1 VRFAIIPVYSM
12 TTSPK
17 NEMGTVFRRLLA
29 YLIPMKGMFILA
41 VVGLIVYG
49 LVDAAF
55 IAFIKPFIDEGFA
68 GAGQVGQVTD
78 SLDLTANK
86 GFDANND
93 VLMLAPLVVIGMFT
107 LRGIANFVSTYCI
120 SYMSARLIMDMRQ
133 QVFEHYLTLPVSYID
148 RENSGNLISR
158 VTFDTEQIARAS
170 GSALISIVRDSITVI
185 GMLGLMFYYS
195 WKLSLCILV
204 IGPAMGLVISI
215 VSKRFRKVSKQI
227 QTAMGGVTATTEQMI
242 KGHKN
247 VLAFGGQETEAARF
261 AQVNDQNRH
270 QNMKLAVAQ
279 AISQPVIMIIG
290 SFALAFVLYA
300 ASFDSLKA
308 DLTAGTFAAILGAMM
323 AMLQPIKNLTRVN
336 AEFQRGIAACTTV
349 FELLDVA
356 PESDTGTV
364 TTARAKGHLTFD
376 SVSFRYPGQE
386 RAALD
391 NIDFDI
397 PPGQTLALVGRSGSG
412 KSTIASLVTRFYTGL
427 ESGDISLDGVS
438 IYDYSLKSLRSQVA
452 LVSQQVTLF
461 NDTIANNIAYAY
473 PGEVTREQIVKAATL
488 AHAMEFIEHLPLG
501 LDTQVGENGVLLS
514 GGQRQR
520 IAIARAMLRDAPVLI
535 LDEAT
540 SALDTESE
548 KAIQQGLDNLRQN
561 RTSVV
566 IAHRLS
572 TIESADQ
579 ILVVDQGKIVE
590 RGTHKSLLAQDGM
603 YAKLYQMQFG
613 S

>member
-1 VRFAIIPVYSM
+1 M
-12 TTSPK
+12 TAYPK
-17 NEMGTVFRRLLA
+17 DEMWTVFKRLLA
-29 YLIPMKGMFILA
+29 YLKPMKGMFLLSVA
-41 VVGLIVYG
+41 GLIVYG

-55 IAFIKPFIDEGFA
+55 ISFIGPFID
-68 GAGQVGQVTD
+68 
-78 SLDLTANK
+78 K
-86 GFDANND
+86 GFSSSTPAISNGIALPTNQGFHADNQ
-93 VLMLAPLVVIGMFT
+93 VLLMAPIVVILMFS
-107 LRGIANFVSTYCI
+107 LRGFANFVSTYGI

-133 QVFEHYLTLPVSYID
+133 QVFQHYLSLPVSYMD
-148 RENSGNLISR
+148 KENTGNLISK

-170 GSALISIVRDSITVI
+170 GSALISIVRDGVTVI
-185 GMLGLMFYYS
+185 GMLGLMFYNS

-204 IGPAMGLVISI
+204 IGPIMGLVMTI
-215 VSKRFRKVSKQI
+215 VSRRFRKVSKQI
-227 QTAMGGVTATTEQMI
+227 QTAMGDVSAATEQMI

-247 VLAFGGQETEAARF
+247 VLAFGGQETETARF
-261 AQVNDQNRH
+261 AKINDRNRH
-270 QNMKLAVAQ
+270 QNMKLAIAQ
-279 AISQPVIMIIG
+279 AISQPLIMVIG

-300 ASFDSLKA
+300 ASLDSMKA
-308 DLTAGTFAAILGAMM
+308 DLTAGTFATILGAMM

-349 FELLDVA
+349 FELLDTL
-356 PESDTGTV
+356 PESDTGTYTV
-364 TTARAKGHLTFD
+364 KRAKGNLRFD
-376 SVSFRYPGQE
+376 NVSFSYEGQE
-386 RAALD
+386 RRALD
-391 NIDFDI
+391 KIDFEVSQ
-397 PPGQTLALVGRSGSG
+397 GQTLALVGRSGSG

-427 ESGDISLDGVS
+427 ASGDILLDDVS
-438 IYDYSLKSLRSQVA
+438 IYDYSLKSLRSRVA

-473 PGEVTREQIVKAATL
+473 PGEVTREQIIEAATL
-488 AHAMEFIEHLPLG
+488 AHAMEFIEQLPDG

-579 ILVVDQGKIVE
+579 ILVVDQGRIVE
-590 RGTHKSLLAQDGM
+590 RGTHKSLLELGGM

>member
-1 VRFAIIPVYSM
+1 M
-12 TTSPK
+12 TTTN
-17 NEMGTVFRRLLA
+17 NEMSSVFKRLLT
-29 YLIPMKGMFILA
+29 YLVPMKGMFLLA
-41 VVGLIVYG
+41 VLALLTYG

-55 IAFIKPFIDEGFA
+55 IYFIKPFIDEGFSQTPSVVA
-68 GAGQVGQVTD
+68 GVEVPSHG
-78 SLDLTANK
+78 
-86 GFDANND
+86 GFNSNNNI
-93 VLMLAPLVVIGMFT
+93 MIMAPLVVIGMFT
-107 LRGIANFVSTYCI
+107 LRGLANFVSTYCV
-120 SYMSARLIMDMRQ
+120 SYMSSRLIMDMRQ
-133 QVFEHYLTLPVSYID
+133 QVFEHYLRLPVSYID

-185 GMLGLMFYYS
+185 GMLAIMFIYS
-195 WKLSLCILV
+195 WKLSMCILV
-204 IGPAMGLVISI
+204 IGPLMGIVISV
-215 VSKRFRKVSKQI
+215 VSKRFRKVSKRI
-227 QTAMGGVTATTEQMI
+227 QAAMGNVTATTEQMI

-247 VLAFGGQETEAARF
+247 VLAFGGQKTEVERF
-261 AQVNDQNRH
+261 QKVNEGNRK

-279 AISQPVIMIIG
+279 AVSQPVIMIIG

-300 ASFDSLKA
+300 ATFPSLKA

-349 FELLDVA
+349 FELLDTA
-356 PESDTGTV
+356 PEADTGEFDTQRVKGNLKFNNV
-364 TTARAKGHLTFD
+364 TFSYPEQEKPALTH
-376 SVSFRYPGQE
+376 V
-386 RAALD
+386 
-391 NIDFDI
+391 DFEVKQGKTI
-397 PPGQTLALVGRSGSG
+397 ALVGRSGSG
-412 KSTIASLVTRFYTGL
+412 KSTIASLITRFYTGVS
-427 ESGDISLDGVS
+427 EGQITLDDVD
-438 IYDYSLKSLRSQVA
+438 IYDYKLKSLRNQVA

-473 PGEVTREQIVKAATL
+473 PGEATREQILQAATL
-488 AHAMEFIEHLPLG
+488 AHAMEFIENLPEG

-548 KAIQQGLDNLRQN
+548 KAIQQGLDNLRHN
-561 RTSVV
+561 RTSIV

-572 TIESADQ
+572 TIESADE
-579 ILVVDQGKIVE
+579 ILVIDQGQVVE
-590 RGTHKSLLAQDGM
+590 RGTHSDLVAKEGM
-603 YAKLYQMQFG
+603 YANLYQMQFG

>member
-1 VRFAIIPVYSM
+1 M
-12 TTSPK
+12 TAYPK
-17 NEMGTVFRRLLA
+17 DEMWTVFKRLLA
-29 YLIPMKGMFILA
+29 YLKPMKGMFLLSVA
-41 VVGLIVYG
+41 GLIVYG

-55 IAFIKPFIDEGFA
+55 ISFIGPFID
-68 GAGQVGQVTD
+68 
-78 SLDLTANK
+78 K
-86 GFDANND
+86 GFSSSTPAISNGIALPTNQGFHADNQ
-93 VLMLAPLVVIGMFT
+93 VLLMAPIVVILMFS
-107 LRGIANFVSTYCI
+107 LRGFANFVSTYGI

-133 QVFEHYLTLPVSYID
+133 QVFQHYLSLPVSYMD
-148 RENSGNLISR
+148 KENTGNLISK

-170 GSALISIVRDSITVI
+170 GSALISIVRDGVTVI
-185 GMLGLMFYYS
+185 GMLGLMFYNS

-204 IGPAMGLVISI
+204 IGPIMGLVMTI
-215 VSKRFRKVSKQI
+215 VSRRFRKVSKQI
-227 QTAMGGVTATTEQMI
+227 QTAMGDVSAATEQMI

-247 VLAFGGQETEAARF
+247 VLAFGGQETETARF
-261 AQVNDQNRH
+261 AKINDRNRH
-270 QNMKLAVAQ
+270 QNMKLAIAQ
-279 AISQPVIMIIG
+279 AISQPLIMVIG

-300 ASFDSLKA
+300 ASLDSMKA
-308 DLTAGTFAAILGAMM
+308 DLTAGTFATILGAMM

-349 FELLDVA
+349 FELLDTL
-356 PESDTGTV
+356 PESDTGTYTV
-364 TTARAKGHLTFD
+364 KRAKGNLRFD
-376 SVSFRYPGQE
+376 NVSFSYEGQE
-386 RAALD
+386 RRALD
-391 NIDFDI
+391 KIDFEVSQ
-397 PPGQTLALVGRSGSG
+397 GQTLALVGRSGSG

-427 ESGDISLDGVS
+427 ASGDILLDDVS

-473 PGEVTREQIVKAATL
+473 PGDVTREQIIQAATL
-488 AHAMEFIEHLPLG
+488 AHAMEFIEQLPDG

-579 ILVVDQGKIVE
+579 ILVVDQGRIVE
-590 RGTHKSLLAQDGM
+590 RGTHKSLLELGGM

>member
-1 VRFAIIPVYSM
+1 M

-17 NEMGTVFRRLLA
+17 NEIWTVFKRLMG
-29 YLIPMKGMFILA
+29 YLKPMKGMFMLS
-41 VVGLIVYG
+41 VLGLLTYG

-55 IAFIKPFIDEGFA
+55 IAFIKPFIDEGFS
-68 GAGQVGQVTD
+68 GQSAVPSVTSLTGGVGMTSD
-78 SLDLTANK
+78 GFKANK
-86 GFDANND
+86 D
-93 VLMLAPLVVIGMFT
+93 VLTLAPLVVIGMFA
-107 LRGIANFVSTYCI
+107 LRGLANFVSTYGI

-133 QVFEHYLTLPVSYID
+133 QVFEHYLSLPVSYID
-148 RENSGNLISR
+148 RENTGNLISK

-170 GSALISIVRDSITVI
+170 GSALISIVRDSITVV
-185 GMLGLMFYYS
+185 GMLALMFFYS

-204 IGPAMGLVISI
+204 IGPVMGLVISV
-215 VSKRFRKVSKQI
+215 VSRRFRKVSKQI
-227 QTAMGGVTATTEQMI
+227 QAAMGGVTATTEQMI

-247 VLAFGGQETEAARF
+247 VLAFGGQETEARRF
-261 AQVNDQNRH
+261 AQINDRNRH

-279 AISQPVIMIIG
+279 SVSQPVIMVIG

-300 ASFDSLKA
+300 ASFDSMKT
-308 DLTAGTFAAILGAMM
+308 DLTAGTFATILAAMLG
-323 AMLQPIKNLTRVN
+323 MLQPIKNLTRVN
-336 AEFQRGIAACTTV
+336 AEFQRGIAASTTV
-349 FELLDVA
+349 FELLDTE
-356 PESDTGTV
+356 PEEDNGHYEV
-364 TTARAKGHLTFD
+364 ARAAGNLRFD
-376 SVSFRYPGQE
+376 DVSFRYANQDKL
-386 RAALD
+386 ALD
-391 NIDFDI
+391 GVSFEVRQ
-397 PPGQTLALVGRSGSG
+397 GQTLALVGRSGSG
-412 KSTIASLVTRFYTGL
+412 KSTIASLITRFYAGL
-427 ESGDISLDGVS
+427 ERGDILLDDVS
-438 IYDYSLKSLRSQVA
+438 IYDYSLKSLRNQVA

-473 PGEVTREQIVKAATL
+473 PGEVTREQIIKAAEL
-488 AHAMEFIEHLPLG
+488 AYAMEFIEALPEG

-520 IAIARAMLRDAPVLI
+520 IAIARAMLRDAPLLI

-548 KAIQQGLDNLRQN
+548 KAIQLGLDNLRQN

-579 ILVVDQGKIVE
+579 ILVVDQGRIVE
-590 RGTHKSLLAQDGM
+590 RGTHKSLLEQNGM

>member
-1 VRFAIIPVYSM
+1 M
-12 TTSPK
+12 TAYPK
-17 NEMGTVFRRLLA
+17 DEMWTVFKRLLA
-29 YLIPMKGMFILA
+29 YLKPMKGMFLLSVA
-41 VVGLIVYG
+41 GLIVYG

-55 IAFIKPFIDEGFA
+55 ISFIGPFID
-68 GAGQVGQVTD
+68 
-78 SLDLTANK
+78 K
-86 GFDANND
+86 GFSSSTPAISNGIALPTNQGFHADNQ
-93 VLMLAPLVVIGMFT
+93 VLLMAPIVVLLMFS
-107 LRGIANFVSTYCI
+107 LSGLANFVSTYGI

-133 QVFEHYLTLPVSYID
+133 QVFQHYLSLPVSYMD
-148 RENSGNLISR
+148 KENTGNLISK

-170 GSALISIVRDSITVI
+170 GSALISIVRDGVTVI
-185 GMLGLMFYYS
+185 GMLGLMFYNS

-204 IGPAMGLVISI
+204 IGPIMGLVMTI
-215 VSKRFRKVSKQI
+215 VSRRFRKVSKQI
-227 QTAMGGVTATTEQMI
+227 QTAMGDVSAATEQMI

-247 VLAFGGQETEAARF
+247 VLAFGGQETETARF
-261 AQVNDQNRH
+261 AKINDRNRH
-270 QNMKLAVAQ
+270 QNMKLAIAQ
-279 AISQPVIMIIG
+279 AISQPLIMVIG

-300 ASFDSLKA
+300 ASLDSMKA
-308 DLTAGTFAAILGAMM
+308 DLTAGTFATILGAMM

-349 FELLDVA
+349 FELLDTL
-356 PESDTGTV
+356 PESDTGTYTV
-364 TTARAKGHLTFD
+364 KRAKGNLRFD
-376 SVSFRYPGQE
+376 NVSFSYEGQE
-386 RAALD
+386 RRALD
-391 NIDFDI
+391 KIDFEVSQ
-397 PPGQTLALVGRSGSG
+397 GQTLALVGRSGSG

-427 ESGDISLDGVS
+427 ASGDILLDDVS

-473 PGEVTREQIVKAATL
+473 PGEVTREQIIEAATL
-488 AHAMEFIEHLPLG
+488 AHAMEFIEQLPDG

-579 ILVVDQGKIVE
+579 ILVVDQGRIVE
-590 RGTHKSLLAQDGM
+590 RGTHKSLLELGGM

>member
-1 VRFAIIPVYSM
+1 M

-17 NEMGTVFRRLLA
+17 DEMWTVFKRLLG
-29 YLIPMKGMFILA
+29 YIKQMKGMFMLSVA
-41 VVGLIVYG
+41 GLIIYG

-55 IAFIKPFIDEGFA
+55 IAFIGPFIDKGFSGGAPAAVTNGIALPTSEGFH
-68 GAGQVGQVTD
+68 
-78 SLDLTANK
+78 
-86 GFDANND
+86 ANND
-93 VLMLAPLVVIGMFT
+93 VLMMAPLVVIVMFS
-107 LRGIANFVSTYCI
+107 LRGFANFVSTYGI

-133 QVFEHYLTLPVSYID
+133 QVFEHYLSLPVSYMD
-148 RENSGNLISR
+148 KENTGNLISK

-170 GSALISIVRDSITVI
+170 GSALISIVRDSVTVF
-185 GMLGLMFYYS
+185 GMLALMFYNS

-204 IGPAMGLVISI
+204 IGPIMGMVIAV
-215 VSKRFRKVSKQI
+215 VSRRFRKVSKQI
-227 QTAMGGVTATTEQMI
+227 QTAMGGVSATTEQMI

-247 VLAFGGQETEAARF
+247 VLAFGGQETEATRF
-261 AQVNDQNRH
+261 AKVNDQNRH

-279 AISQPVIMIIG
+279 AISQPLIMIIG

-300 ASFDSLKA
+300 ASLDSMKA
-308 DLTAGTFAAILGAMM
+308 DLTAGTFATILGAMM

-349 FELLDVA
+349 FELLDTL
-356 PESDTGTV
+356 PESDTGTYTV
-364 TTARAKGHLTFD
+364 ERAKGHLRFD
-376 SVSFRYPGQE
+376 KVCFTYDSQDR
-386 RAALD
+386 RALED
-391 NIDFDI
+391 VDFEVK
-397 PPGQTLALVGRSGSG
+397 PGQTLALVGRSGSG

-427 ESGDISLDGVS
+427 ESGDILLDDVS
-438 IYDYSLKSLRSQVA
+438 IYDYSLKSLRNQVA

-473 PGEVTREQIVKAATL
+473 PGEATRVQIIEAATL
-488 AHAMEFIEHLPLG
+488 AYAMEFIDQLPQG

-548 KAIQQGLDNLRQN
+548 KAIQKGLDNLRQN

-579 ILVVDQGKIVE
+579 ILVVDQGRIVE
-590 RGTHKSLLAQDGM
+590 RGTHQSLLELNGM

>member
-1 VRFAIIPVYSM
+1 M
-12 TTSPK
+12 TAYPK
-17 NEMGTVFRRLLA
+17 DEMWTVFKRLLA
-29 YLIPMKGMFILA
+29 YLKPMKGMFLLSVA
-41 VVGLIVYG
+41 GLIVYG

-55 IAFIKPFIDEGFA
+55 ISFIGPFID
-68 GAGQVGQVTD
+68 
-78 SLDLTANK
+78 K
-86 GFDANND
+86 GFSSSTPAISNGIALPTNQGFHADNQ
-93 VLMLAPLVVIGMFT
+93 VLLMAPIVVILMFS
-107 LRGIANFVSTYCI
+107 LRGFANFVSTYGI

-133 QVFEHYLTLPVSYID
+133 QVFQHYLSLPVSYMD
-148 RENSGNLISR
+148 KENTGNLISK

-170 GSALISIVRDSITVI
+170 GSALISIVRDGVTVI
-185 GMLGLMFYYS
+185 GMLGLMFYNS

-204 IGPAMGLVISI
+204 IGPIMGLVMTI
-215 VSKRFRKVSKQI
+215 VSRRFRKVSKQI
-227 QTAMGGVTATTEQMI
+227 QTAMGDVSAATEQMI

-247 VLAFGGQETEAARF
+247 VLAFGGQETETARF
-261 AQVNDQNRH
+261 AKINDRNRH
-270 QNMKLAVAQ
+270 QNMKLAIAQ
-279 AISQPVIMIIG
+279 AISQPLIMVIG

-300 ASFDSLKA
+300 ASLDSMKA
-308 DLTAGTFAAILGAMM
+308 DLTAGTFATILGAMM

-349 FELLDVA
+349 FELLDTL
-356 PESDTGTV
+356 PESDTGTYTV
-364 TTARAKGHLTFD
+364 TRAKGNLRFD
-376 SVSFRYPGQE
+376 NVSFSYEGQE
-386 RAALD
+386 RRALD
-391 NIDFDI
+391 KIDFEVSQ
-397 PPGQTLALVGRSGSG
+397 GQTLALVGRSGSG

-427 ESGDISLDGVS
+427 ASGDILLDDVS

-473 PGEVTREQIVKAATL
+473 SGEVTREQIIQAATL
-488 AHAMEFIEHLPLG
+488 AHAMEFIEQLPDG

-579 ILVVDQGKIVE
+579 ILVVDQGRIVE
-590 RGTHKSLLAQDGM
+590 RGTHKSLLELGGM

>member
-1 VRFAIIPVYSM
+1 MLCHNLVLPM
-12 TTSPK
+12 TASPK
-17 NEMGTVFRRLLA
+17 DEMWIVFKRLLG
-29 YLIPMKGMFILA
+29 YLKPMKGMFLLS

-55 IAFIKPFIDEGFA
+55 ISFIGPFID
-68 GAGQVGQVTD
+68 
-78 SLDLTANK
+78 K
-86 GFDANND
+86 GFSSNASAIGDGIALPASQGFHADNQ
-93 VLMLAPLVVIGMFT
+93 VLLMAPIVVILMFS
-107 LRGIANFVSTYCI
+107 LRGFANFVSTYSI

-133 QVFEHYLTLPVSYID
+133 QVFQHYLNLSVSYMD
-148 RENSGNLISR
+148 KENTGNLISK

-170 GSALISIVRDSITVI
+170 GSALISIVRDGVTVI
-185 GMLGLMFYYS
+185 GMVGLMFYNS

-204 IGPAMGLVISI
+204 IGPIMGLVITI
-215 VSKRFRKVSKQI
+215 VSRRFRKVSKQI
-227 QTAMGGVTATTEQMI
+227 QTAMGDVSAATEQMI

-247 VLAFGGQETEAARF
+247 VLAFGGQETETARF
-261 AQVNDQNRH
+261 AKINDRNRH

-279 AISQPVIMIIG
+279 AISQPLIMIIG

-300 ASFDSLKA
+300 ASLDSMKT
-308 DLTAGTFAAILGAMM
+308 DLTAGTFATILGAMM

-349 FELLDVA
+349 FELLDTV
-356 PESDTGTV
+356 PESDTGTYTV
-364 TTARAKGHLTFD
+364 NRAKGNLRFD
-376 SVSFRYPGQE
+376 NVSFSYEGQE
-386 RAALD
+386 RRALE
-391 NIDFDI
+391 NINFEVSQ
-397 PPGQTLALVGRSGSG
+397 GQTLALVGRSGSG

-427 ESGDISLDGVS
+427 ASGDILLDDVS

-473 PGEVTREQIVKAATL
+473 PGEVTREQIIEAATL
-488 AHAMEFIEHLPLG
+488 AHAMEFIEQLPDG

-579 ILVVDQGKIVE
+579 ILVVDQGRIVE
-590 RGTHKSLLAQDGM
+590 RGTHKSLLELGGM

>member
-1 VRFAIIPVYSM
+1 M
-12 TTSPK
+12 TASPK
-17 NEMGTVFRRLLA
+17 DEMWTVFKRLLS
-29 YLIPMKGMFILA
+29 YLKPMKGIFLLS

-55 IAFIKPFIDEGFA
+55 ISFIGPFID
-68 GAGQVGQVTD
+68 
-78 SLDLTANK
+78 K
-86 GFDANND
+86 GFSSSTPAISNGIALPTSQGFHADNQ
-93 VLMLAPLVVIGMFT
+93 VLLMAPIVVILMFS
-107 LRGIANFVSTYCI
+107 LRGFANFVSTYGI

-133 QVFEHYLTLPVSYID
+133 QVFEHYLSLPVSYMD
-148 RENSGNLISR
+148 KENTGNLISK

-170 GSALISIVRDSITVI
+170 GSALISIVRDGVTVI
-185 GMLGLMFYYS
+185 GMLALMFYNS

-204 IGPAMGLVISI
+204 IGPIMGLVITI
-215 VSKRFRKVSKQI
+215 VSRRFRKVSKQI
-227 QTAMGGVTATTEQMI
+227 QTAMGDVSAATEQMI

-247 VLAFGGQETEAARF
+247 VLAFGGQETETARF
-261 AQVNDQNRH
+261 AKVNDRNRH

-279 AISQPVIMIIG
+279 AISQPLIMVIG

-300 ASFDSLKA
+300 ASLDSMKA
-308 DLTAGTFAAILGAMM
+308 DLTAGTFATILGAMM

-349 FELLDVA
+349 FELLDTL
-356 PESDTGTV
+356 PESDTGTYTV
-364 TTARAKGHLTFD
+364 KRAKGNLRFD
-376 SVSFRYPGQE
+376 NVSFSYDGQE
-386 RAALD
+386 RRALD
-391 NIDFDI
+391 NIDFEVTQ
-397 PPGQTLALVGRSGSG
+397 GQTLALVGRSGSG

-427 ESGDISLDGVS
+427 ESGDILLDDVS
-438 IYDYSLKSLRSQVA
+438 IYDYSLKSLRNQVA

-473 PGEVTREQIVKAATL
+473 PGEATREQIIQAATL
-488 AHAMEFIEHLPLG
+488 AHAMEFIEQLPEG

-579 ILVVDQGKIVE
+579 ILVVDQGRIVE
-590 RGTHKSLLAQDGM
+590 RGTHKSLLELGGM

>member
-1 VRFAIIPVYSM
+1 M

-17 NEMGTVFRRLLA
+17 DEMWTVFKRLLGYIA
-29 YLIPMKGMFILA
+29 QMKGMFALSVA
-41 VVGLIVYG
+41 GLIVYG

-55 IAFIKPFIDEGFA
+55 IAFIGPFID
-68 GAGQVGQVTD
+68 
-78 SLDLTANK
+78 K
-86 GFDANND
+86 GFSSGAPSAISNGIALPTTDGFQANND
-93 VLMLAPLVVIGMFT
+93 VLMMAPLVVILMFS
-107 LRGIANFVSTYCI
+107 LRGFANFVSTYGI
-120 SYMSARLIMDMRQ
+120 SYMSARLIMDLRQ
-133 QVFEHYLTLPVSYID
+133 QVFVHYLSLPVSYMD
-148 RENSGNLISR
+148 KENTGNLISK

-170 GSALISIVRDSITVI
+170 GSALISIVRDSVTVI
-185 GMLGLMFYYS
+185 GMLALMFYNS

-204 IGPAMGLVISI
+204 IGPFMGLVITI
-215 VSKRFRKVSKQI
+215 VSRRFRKVSKQI
-227 QTAMGGVTATTEQMI
+227 QTAMGGVSATTEQMI

-247 VLAFGGQETEAARF
+247 VLAFGGQETEATRF
-261 AQVNDQNRH
+261 AKVNDRNRN

-279 AISQPVIMIIG
+279 AISQPLIMIIG

-300 ASFDSLKA
+300 ASFDSMKA
-308 DLTAGTFAAILGAMM
+308 DLTAGTFATILGAMM

-349 FELLDVA
+349 FELLDTA
-356 PESDTGTV
+356 PESDTGTYTV
-364 TTARAKGHLTFD
+364 ERAKGHLRFD
-376 SVSFRYPGQE
+376 NVYFSYEGQE
-386 RAALD
+386 RRALEGV
-391 NIDFDI
+391 DFEI
-397 PPGQTLALVGRSGSG
+397 KQGQTLALVGRSGSG

-427 ESGDISLDGVS
+427 EAGDILLDDVS
-438 IYDYSLKSLRSQVA
+438 IYDYSLKSLRNQVA

-473 PGEVTREQIVKAATL
+473 PGEASREQIIQAATL
-488 AHAMEFIEHLPLG
+488 AHAMEFIEQLPEG

-579 ILVVDQGKIVE
+579 ILVVDQGRIVE
-590 RGTHKSLLAQDGM
+590 RGTHKSLLEQEGM

>member
-1 VRFAIIPVYSM
+1 M
-12 TTSPK
+12 TAYPK
-17 NEMGTVFRRLLA
+17 DEMWTVFKRLLA
-29 YLIPMKGMFILA
+29 YLKPMKGMFLLSVA
-41 VVGLIVYG
+41 GLIVYG

-55 IAFIKPFIDEGFA
+55 ISFIGPFID
-68 GAGQVGQVTD
+68 
-78 SLDLTANK
+78 K
-86 GFDANND
+86 GFSSSTPAISNGIALPTNQGFHADNQ
-93 VLMLAPLVVIGMFT
+93 VLLMAPIVVILMFS
-107 LRGIANFVSTYCI
+107 LRGFANFVSTYGI

-133 QVFEHYLTLPVSYID
+133 QVFQHYLSLPVSYMD
-148 RENSGNLISR
+148 KENTGNLISK

-170 GSALISIVRDSITVI
+170 GSALISIVRDGVTVI
-185 GMLGLMFYYS
+185 GMLGLMFYNS

-204 IGPAMGLVISI
+204 IGPIMGLVMTI
-215 VSKRFRKVSKQI
+215 VSRRFRKVSKQI
-227 QTAMGGVTATTEQMI
+227 QTAMGDVSAATEQMI

-247 VLAFGGQETEAARF
+247 VLAFGGQETETARF
-261 AQVNDQNRH
+261 AKINDRNRH
-270 QNMKLAVAQ
+270 QNMKLAIAQ
-279 AISQPVIMIIG
+279 AISQPLIMVIG

-300 ASFDSLKA
+300 ASLDSMKA
-308 DLTAGTFAAILGAMM
+308 DLTAGTFATILGAMM

-349 FELLDVA
+349 FELLDTL
-356 PESDTGTV
+356 PESDTGTYTV
-364 TTARAKGHLTFD
+364 KRAKGNLRFD
-376 SVSFRYPGQE
+376 NVSFSYEGQE
-386 RAALD
+386 RRALD
-391 NIDFDI
+391 KIDFEVSQ
-397 PPGQTLALVGRSGSG
+397 GQTLALVGRSGSG

-427 ESGDISLDGVS
+427 ASGDILLDDVS
-438 IYDYSLKSLRSQVA
+438 IYDYSLKSLRSRVA

-473 PGEVTREQIVKAATL
+473 PGEVTREQIIEAATL
-488 AHAMEFIEHLPLG
+488 AHAMEFIEQLPDG

-535 LDEAT
+535 LDEGT

-579 ILVVDQGKIVE
+579 ILVVDQGRIVE
-590 RGTHKSLLAQDGM
+590 RGTHKSLLELGGM

>member
-1 VRFAIIPVYSM
+1 M
-12 TTSPK
+12 TAYPK
-17 NEMGTVFRRLLA
+17 DEMWTVFKRLLA
-29 YLIPMKGMFILA
+29 YLKPMKGMFLLSVA
-41 VVGLIVYG
+41 GLIVYG

-55 IAFIKPFIDEGFA
+55 ISFIGPFID
-68 GAGQVGQVTD
+68 
-78 SLDLTANK
+78 K
-86 GFDANND
+86 GFSSSTPAISNGIALPTNQGFHADNQ
-93 VLMLAPLVVIGMFT
+93 VLLMAPIVVILMFS
-107 LRGIANFVSTYCI
+107 LRGFANFVSTYGI

-133 QVFEHYLTLPVSYID
+133 QVFQHYLSLPVSYMD
-148 RENSGNLISR
+148 KENTGNLISK

-170 GSALISIVRDSITVI
+170 GSALISIVRDGVTVI
-185 GMLGLMFYYS
+185 GMLGLMFYNS

-204 IGPAMGLVISI
+204 IGPIMGLVMTI
-215 VSKRFRKVSKQI
+215 VSRRFRKVSKQI
-227 QTAMGGVTATTEQMI
+227 QTAMGDVSAATEQMI

-247 VLAFGGQETEAARF
+247 VLAFGGQETETARF
-261 AQVNDQNRH
+261 AKINDRNRH
-270 QNMKLAVAQ
+270 QNMKLAIAQ
-279 AISQPVIMIIG
+279 AISQPLIMVIG

-300 ASFDSLKA
+300 ASLDSMKA
-308 DLTAGTFAAILGAMM
+308 DLTAGTFATILGAMM

-349 FELLDVA
+349 FELLDTL
-356 PESDTGTV
+356 PESDTGTYTV
-364 TTARAKGHLTFD
+364 KRAKGNLRFD
-376 SVSFRYPGQE
+376 NVSFSYEGQE
-386 RAALD
+386 RRALD
-391 NIDFDI
+391 KIDFEVSQ
-397 PPGQTLALVGRSGSG
+397 GQTLALVGRSGSG

-427 ESGDISLDGVS
+427 ASGDILLDDVS

-473 PGEVTREQIVKAATL
+473 PGEVTREQIIEAATL
-488 AHAMEFIEHLPLG
+488 AHAMEFIEQLPDG

-548 KAIQQGLDNLRQN
+548 KAIQQGLDNLRHN

-579 ILVVDQGKIVE
+579 ILVVDQGRIVE
-590 RGTHKSLLAQDGM
+590 RGTHKSLLELGGM

>member
-1 VRFAIIPVYSM
+1 M
-12 TTSPK
+12 TASPK
-17 NEMGTVFRRLLA
+17 NEMWTVFKRLMG
-29 YLIPMKGMFILA
+29 YLKPMKGMFLLS

-55 IAFIKPFIDEGFA
+55 ISFIGPFID
-68 GAGQVGQVTD
+68 
-78 SLDLTANK
+78 K
-86 GFDANND
+86 GFSSSAPAISNGIALPTSQGFHADNQ
-93 VLMLAPLVVIGMFT
+93 VLLMAPIVVILMFS
-107 LRGIANFVSTYCI
+107 LRGFANFVSTYGI

-133 QVFEHYLTLPVSYID
+133 QVFEHYLSLPVSYMD
-148 RENSGNLISR
+148 KENTGNLISK

-170 GSALISIVRDSITVI
+170 GSALISIVRDSVTII
-185 GMLGLMFYYS
+185 GMLGLMFYNS

-204 IGPAMGLVISI
+204 IGPIMGVVITI
-215 VSKRFRKVSKQI
+215 VSRRFRKVSKQI
-227 QTAMGGVTATTEQMI
+227 QTAMGDVSAATEQMI

-247 VLAFGGQETEAARF
+247 VLAFGGQETETARF
-261 AQVNDQNRH
+261 AKINDRNRH

-279 AISQPVIMIIG
+279 AVSQPLIMVIG

-300 ASFDSLKA
+300 ASLDSMKA
-308 DLTAGTFAAILGAMM
+308 DLTAGTFATILGAMM

-349 FELLDVA
+349 FELLDTV
-356 PESDTGTV
+356 PESDTGTYTV
-364 TTARAKGHLTFD
+364 ARAKGNLRFD
-376 SVSFRYPGQE
+376 NVSFSYEGQE
-386 RAALD
+386 RRALEK
-391 NIDFDI
+391 IDFEVSQ
-397 PPGQTLALVGRSGSG
+397 GQTLALVGRSGSG

-427 ESGDISLDGVS
+427 ESGDILLDDVS

-473 PGEVTREQIVKAATL
+473 PGEVTREQIIEAATL
-488 AHAMEFIEHLPLG
+488 AHAMEFIEQLPDG

-579 ILVVDQGKIVE
+579 ILVVDQGRIVE
-590 RGTHKSLLAQDGM
+590 RGTHKSLLELGGM